1 MKNIYMV
8 QVSFAFDNSAVYLPY
23 SVAAIASFCKNIPEI
38 KAEYNFV
45 KPIYKRH
52 KIEDIVSSLDSPYMM
67 GFSCYLWNTEF
78 NKSLAKAVKE
88 KYPECTIVFG
98 GHNAAEDGS
107 LLETEDYIDIVMT
120 GEGEETFA
128 ALLREENRDN
138 CPNIYYRKNG
148 TIVKTAEKFYDDISH
163 YPSPFL
169 DGTLDEVIEN
179 DPDTEFLSVLE
190 TNRGC
195 PYSCAYCDW
204 CAKNSFRQFPME
216 KVNAEIKWLSDHKI
230 EYIYCADANFGIL
243 DRDEEIIDT
252 LISYKKTTGYPD
264 VFRCCYTKNSNDRV
278 FRMCKKLNEYGMD
291 KGATLAYQSLSP
303 EVLENIGR
311 KNLSMEYFSDLLKK
325 YNEAGIPSYSE
336 LILGLPGETKESFC
350 KGLCTLL
357 DYGQHNS
364 ISVYYCEVLPNS
376 PLGKKEMLEKYNIEV
391 AKVKFNH
398 IHSAN
403 DAKEEVEEY
412 SYIIRST
419 STMSRNDWVDTNM
432 FSVCLQAFHSLG
444 LLRCFALYLRYEKN
458 VSYYNFYS
466 SLLDYIMN
474 TDTGFLHSLFAS
486 FRDKYEN
493 SNDGEWNYYNEELG
507 NIIWFFEEG
516 AFIECI
522 KNYEEYKK
530 SITPF
535 LKSFDI
541 DNDIFE
547 DIETYQDNILKQ
559 PFRTNY
565 NFSCEYDMHSYFS
578 ALMQGEVRKPE
589 KKKTFYSF
597 RQDKTYES
605 WHDFAKTTVWYGRR
619 KGAST
624 FMNETIKKNT

>member
-8 QVSFAFDNSAVYLPY
+8 QVGFSFDKSVYLPY
-23 SVAAIASFCKNIPEI
+23 SVAAIISYCKSIPAIREKYSFP
-38 KAEYNFV
+38 
-45 KPIYKRH
+45 KPIYKRD
-52 KIEDIVSSLDSPYMM
+52 KIADIVESLDEPYMM
-67 GFSCYLWNTEF
+67 GFSCYLWNTNF
-78 NKSLAKAVKE
+78 NLALAKAVKE
-88 KYPECTIVFG
+88 KYPDCIIVFG
-98 GHNAAEDGS
+98 GHNAPEDGS
-107 LLETEDYIDIVMT
+107 MLTTEKYIDIVMT

-128 ALLREENRDN
+128 SLLTKEDIAD

-148 TIVKTAEKFYDDISH
+148 EIVKTQEKFYDDISH

-169 DGTLDEVIEN
+169 DGTLDEVIDN
-179 DPDTEFLSVLE
+179 DPGTDFLSVLE

-195 PYSCAYCDW
+195 PFSCAYCDW
-204 CAKNSFRQFPME
+204 CAKKSVRQFPIE

-230 EYIYCADANFGIL
+230 EYIFCADANFGL
-243 DRDEEIIDT
+243 LERDEDIIDT
-252 LISYKKTTGYPD
+252 LISYKKETGYPD

-278 FRMCKKLNEYGMD
+278 FRMCRKLNEHGMD
-291 KGATLAYQSLSP
+291 KGATLAYQSLSE

-336 LILGLPGETKESFC
+336 LILGLPGETKDSFC

-357 DYGQHNS
+357 DHGQHNS
-364 ISVYYCEVLPNS
+364 VSVYYCEVLPNS
-376 PLGKKEMLEKYNIEV
+376 PLGRKDMLKKYNIEV

-403 DAKEEVEEY
+403 DVKEEVEEY

-458 VSYYNFYS
+458 VSYYDFYS
-466 SLLDYIMN
+466 SLLDYILN
-474 TDTGFLHSLFAS
+474 TDTGFLHSLFVS

-493 SNDGEWNYYNEELG
+493 SQDGEWNYYNEELG

-522 KNYEEYKK
+522 KNYDEYKK
-530 SITPF
+530 SILPF
-535 LKSFDI
+535 IRSFGI
-541 DNDIFE
+541 EEEIFSE
-547 DIETYQDNILKQ
+547 IEKYQDNILKT
-559 PFRTNY
+559 PFRHEY
-565 NFSCEYDMHSYFS
+565 NFTLKYDLHTYFS
-578 ALMQGEVRKPE
+578 LLMQGRKTSPE
-589 KKKTFYSF
+589 KKETAYSF
-597 RQDKTYES
+597 RQDKSFDS
-605 WHDFAKTTVWYGRR
+605 WHDFAKFTVWYGRR

-624 FMNETIKKNT
+624 FMNEII

>member
-1 MKNIYMV
+1 MQNIYMV
-8 QVSFAFDNSAVYLPY
+8 QVGFSFDKSVYLPY
-23 SVAAIASFCKNIPEI
+23 SVATIISYCKSIPEI
-38 KAEYNFV
+38 KEKYNFP
-45 KPIYKRH
+45 KPIYKRD
-52 KIEDIVSSLDSPYMM
+52 KIADIVSSLDSPCMV
-67 GFSCYLWNTEF
+67 GFSCYLWNTNF
-78 NKSLAKAVKE
+78 NMALAKAIKE
-88 KYPECTIVFG
+88 KYPDCIIVFG
-98 GHNAAEDGS
+98 GHNTPEDGS
-107 LLETEDYIDIVMT
+107 MLLTEEYIDIIMT

-128 ALLREENRDN
+128 SLLTEEEKDN
-138 CPNIYYRKNG
+138 CPNIYYKKNG
-148 TIVKTAEKFYDDISH
+148 EIVKTEEKFYDDISH

-169 DGTLDEVIEN
+169 DGTLDEVIDN
-179 DPDTEFLSVLE
+179 DPDTDFLSVLE

-195 PYSCAYCDW
+195 PFSCAYCDW
-204 CAKNSFRQFPME
+204 CAKKSVRQFPIE

-230 EYIYCADANFGIL
+230 EYIFCADANFGL
-243 DRDEEIIDT
+243 LERDEEIIDT

-336 LILGLPGETKESFC
+336 LILGLPGETKDSFC

-357 DYGQHNS
+357 DHGQHNS
-364 ISVYYCEVLPNS
+364 VSVYYCEVLPNS
-376 PLGKKEMLEKYNIEV
+376 PLGKKDMLEKYNIEV

-403 DAKEEVEEY
+403 DLKEEVEEY

-458 VSYYNFYS
+458 VSYYDFYS
-466 SLLDYIMN
+466 ALLDYIMN
-474 TDTGFLHSLFAS
+474 TDRGFLHSLFAS

-493 SNDGEWNYYNEELG
+493 SADGEWNYYNEELG

-522 KNYEEYKK
+522 KNYDEYKK
-530 SITPF
+530 SILPF
-535 LKSFDI
+535 IRSFGI
-541 DNDIFE
+541 EEEIFHE
-547 DIETYQDNILKQ
+547 IEKYQDNILKT
-559 PFRTNY
+559 PFRQ
-565 NFSCEYDMHSYFS
+565 EYDFSLKYDLHTYFS
-578 ALMQGEVRKPE
+578 LLMQGKKTSPE
-589 KKKTFYSF
+589 KKETAYSF
-597 RQDKTYES
+597 RQDKVYDS
-605 WHDFAKTTVWYGRR
+605 WHDFAKFTVWYGRR

-624 FMNETIKKNT
+624 FMNEII

>member
-1 MKNIYMV
+1 MQNIYMV
-8 QVSFAFDNSAVYLPY
+8 QVGFSFDKSVYLPY
-23 SVAAIASFCKNIPEI
+23 SVATIISYCKSIPAIKE
-38 KAEYNFV
+38 KYNFP
-45 KPIYKRH
+45 KPIYKRD
-52 KIEDIVSSLDSPYMM
+52 KIADIVSSLDSPYMV
-67 GFSCYLWNTEF
+67 GFSCYLWNTNF
-78 NKSLAKAVKE
+78 NMALAKAIKE
-88 KYPECTIVFG
+88 KYPDCIIVFG
-98 GHNAAEDGS
+98 GHNTPEDGS
-107 LLETEDYIDIVMT
+107 MLLTEEYIDIIMT

-128 ALLREENRDN
+128 SLLTEEDKDN

-148 TIVKTAEKFYDDISH
+148 EIVKTEEKFYDDISH

-169 DGTLDEVIEN
+169 DGTLDEVIDN
-179 DPDTEFLSVLE
+179 DPDTDFLSVLE

-195 PYSCAYCDW
+195 PFSCAYCDW
-204 CAKNSFRQFPME
+204 CAKKSVRQFPIE

-230 EYIYCADANFGIL
+230 EYIFCADANFGL
-243 DRDEEIIDT
+243 LERDEDIIDT
-252 LISYKKTTGYPD
+252 LISYKKETGYPD

-336 LILGLPGETKESFC
+336 LILGLPGETKDSFC

-357 DYGQHNS
+357 DHGQHNS
-364 ISVYYCEVLPNS
+364 VSVYYCEVLPNS
-376 PLGKKEMLEKYNIEV
+376 PLGKKDMLEKYNIEV

-403 DAKEEVEEY
+403 DVKEEVEEY
-412 SYIIRST
+412 SNIIRGT

-444 LLRCFALYLRYEKN
+444 LLRCFALYLRHEKN
-458 VSYYNFYS
+458 VPYYDFYS

-474 TDTGFLHSLFAS
+474 TDKGFLHSLFVS

-493 SNDGEWNYYNEELG
+493 SVDGEWNYYNEELG

-522 KNYEEYKK
+522 KNYDEYKK
-530 SITPF
+530 SILPF
-535 LKSFDI
+535 IRSFDI
-541 DNDIFE
+541 DEEMFRE
-547 DIETYQDNILKQ
+547 IEKYQDNILKT
-559 PFRTNY
+559 PFRQEY
-565 NFSCEYDMHSYFS
+565 NFTLKYDLHTYFS
-578 ALMQGEVRKPE
+578 LLMQGRKTVPE
-589 KKKTFYSF
+589 KKETAYSF
-597 RQDKTYES
+597 RQDKVYDS
-605 WHDFAKTTVWYGRR
+605 WHDFAKFTVWYGRR

-624 FMNETIKKNT
+624 FMNEII

>member
-1 MKNIYMV
+1 MQNIYMV
-8 QVSFAFDNSAVYLPY
+8 QVGFSFDKSVYLPY
-23 SVAAIASFCKNIPEI
+23 SVATIISYCKSIPAIKE
-38 KAEYNFV
+38 KYNFP
-45 KPIYKRH
+45 KPIYKRD
-52 KIEDIVSSLDSPYMM
+52 KIADIVSSLDSPYMV
-67 GFSCYLWNTEF
+67 GFSCYLWNTNF
-78 NKSLAKAVKE
+78 NMALAKAIKE
-88 KYPECTIVFG
+88 KYPDCIIVFG
-98 GHNAAEDGS
+98 GHNTPEDGS
-107 LLETEDYIDIVMT
+107 MLLTEEYIDIIMT

-128 ALLREENRDN
+128 SLLTEEDKDN

-148 TIVKTAEKFYDDISH
+148 EIVKTEEKFYNDISH

-169 DGTLDEVIEN
+169 DGTLDEVIDN
-179 DPDTEFLSVLE
+179 DPDTDFLSVLE

-195 PYSCAYCDW
+195 PFSCAYCDW
-204 CAKNSFRQFPME
+204 CAKKSVRQFPIE

-230 EYIYCADANFGIL
+230 EYIFCADANFGL
-243 DRDEEIIDT
+243 LERDEDIIDT
-252 LISYKKTTGYPD
+252 LISYKKETGYPD

-336 LILGLPGETKESFC
+336 LILGLPGETKDSFC

-357 DYGQHNS
+357 DHGQHNS
-364 ISVYYCEVLPNS
+364 VSVYYCEVLPNS
-376 PLGKKEMLEKYNIEV
+376 PLGKKDMLEKYNIEV

-403 DAKEEVEEY
+403 DVKEEVEEY
-412 SYIIRST
+412 SNIIRST
-419 STMSRNDWVDTNM
+419 STMNRSDWVDTNM

-444 LLRCFALYLRYEKN
+444 LLRCFALYLRHEKN
-458 VSYYNFYS
+458 VSYYDFYS

-493 SNDGEWNYYNEELG
+493 SADGEWNYYNEELG

-522 KNYEEYKK
+522 KNYDEYKK
-530 SITPF
+530 SILPF
-535 LKSFDI
+535 IRSFDI
-541 DNDIFE
+541 DEEMFRE
-547 DIETYQDNILKQ
+547 IEKYQDNILKT
-559 PFRTNY
+559 PFRQEY
-565 NFSCEYDMHSYFS
+565 NFTLKYDLHTYFS
-578 ALMQGEVRKPE
+578 LLMQGKKTVPE
-589 KKKTFYSF
+589 KKETSYSF
-597 RQDKTYES
+597 RQDKVYDS
-605 WHDFAKTTVWYGRR
+605 WHDFAKFTVWYGRR

-624 FMNETIKKNT
+624 FMNEII

>member
-8 QVSFAFDNSAVYLPY
+8 QVGFSFDKSVYLPY
-23 SVAAIASFCKNIPEI
+23 SVGCIISYCKSIPEI
-38 KAEYNFV
+38 REKYAFP
-45 KPIYKRH
+45 KPIYKRD
-52 KIEDIVSSLDSPYMM
+52 KIADIVSSLESPYMM

-78 NKSLAKAVKE
+78 NKALAKAVKE
-88 KYPECTIVFG
+88 KYPDCIIVFG
-98 GHNAAEDGS
+98 GHNAPEDGS
-107 LLETEDYIDIVMT
+107 MLLKEDYIDIIMT

-128 ALLREENRDN
+128 SLLTEDDIAV

-148 TIVKTAEKFYDDISH
+148 EIIKTQERFYEDISH

-169 DGTLDEVIEN
+169 DGTLDEVIDN
-179 DPDTEFLSVLE
+179 DPETDFLSVLE

-195 PYSCAYCDW
+195 PFSCAYCDW
-204 CAKNSFRQFPME
+204 CAKKSVRQFPVE
-216 KVNAEIKWLSDHKI
+216 KINAEIKWLSDHKI
-230 EYIYCADANFGIL
+230 EYIFCADANFGL
-243 DRDEEIIDT
+243 LERDEEIIDT
-252 LISYKKTTGYPD
+252 LISYKKETGYPD

-291 KGATLAYQSLSP
+291 KGATLAYQSLSE

-336 LILGLPGETKESFC
+336 LILGLPGETKDSFC

-357 DYGQHNS
+357 DHGQHNS
-364 ISVYYCEVLPNS
+364 VSVYYCEVLPNS
-376 PLGKKEMLEKYNIEV
+376 PLGRKDMLEKYNIEV
-391 AKVKFNH
+391 EKVKFNH

-403 DAKEEVEEY
+403 DLKEEVEEY
-412 SYIIRST
+412 SYIIRGT
-419 STMSRNDWVDTNM
+419 STMSRKDWVDTNM

-458 VSYYNFYS
+458 VSYYDFYS

-486 FRDKYEN
+486 FRDKYET
-493 SNDGEWNYYNEELG
+493 SKDGEWNYYNEELG

-522 KNYEEYKK
+522 KNYDEYKK
-530 SITPF
+530 SILPF
-535 LKSFDI
+535 IKSFGI
-541 DNDIFE
+541 DDDIFSE
-547 DIETYQDNILKQ
+547 IEKYQDNILKT
-559 PFRTNY
+559 PFRQNY
-565 NFSCEYDMHSYFS
+565 DFTLKYDLHTYFS
-578 ALMQGEVRKPE
+578 LLMQG
-589 KKKTFYSF
+589 KKTSPERKETSYSF
-597 RQDKTYES
+597 RQDKIFDS
-605 WHDFAKTTVWYGRR
+605 WHDFAKFTVWYGRR

-624 FMNETIKKNT
+624 FMNEII

>member
-8 QVSFAFDNSAVYLPY
+8 QVGFSFDKSVYLPY
-23 SVAAIASFCKNIPEI
+23 SVATIISYCKSIPEI
-38 KAEYNFV
+38 NEQYHFP
-45 KPIYKRH
+45 KPIYKRD
-52 KIEDIVSSLDSPYMM
+52 KIADIVSSLDSPYMV
-67 GFSCYLWNTEF
+67 GFSCYLWNTNF
-78 NKSLAKAVKE
+78 NMTLAKAIKE
-88 KYPECTIVFG
+88 KYPECIIVFG

-107 LLETEDYIDIVMT
+107 MLTTENYIDIVMT

-128 ALLREENRDN
+128 SLLTEENPDN

-148 TIVKTAEKFYDDISH
+148 EIVKTYEKFYDDISH

-169 DGTLDEVIEN
+169 DGTLDEVIDN
-179 DPDTEFLSVLE
+179 DPDTDFLSVLE

-195 PYSCAYCDW
+195 PFSCAYCDW
-204 CAKNSFRQFPME
+204 CAKKKVRQFPIE

-230 EYIYCADANFGIL
+230 EYIFCADANFGL
-243 DRDEEIIDT
+243 FERDEEIIDT
-252 LISYKKTTGYPD
+252 LISYKKATGYPD

-291 KGATLAYQSLSP
+291 KGATLAYQSLSE

-336 LILGLPGETKESFC
+336 LILGLPGETKDSFC

-357 DYGQHNS
+357 DHGQHNS
-364 ISVYYCEVLPNS
+364 VSVYYCEVLPNS
-376 PLGKKEMLEKYNIEV
+376 PLGKKDMIEKYNIEV
-391 AKVKFNH
+391 AEVKFNH

-403 DAKEEVEEY
+403 DVKEEVEEY

-458 VSYYNFYS
+458 VSYYDFYT

-474 TDTGFLHSLFAS
+474 TDTGFLNSLFTS

-493 SNDGEWNYYNEELG
+493 SADGEWNYFNEELG

-522 KNYEEYKK
+522 KNYDAYKK
-530 SITPF
+530 SILPF
-535 LKSFDI
+535 IKSFGI
-541 DNDIFE
+541 DEEMFRE
-547 DIETYQDNILKQ
+547 IEKYQDNILKT
-559 PFRTNY
+559 PFRQNY
-565 NFSCEYDMHSYFS
+565 DFTLNYDLHTYFS
-578 ALMQGEVRKPE
+578 LLMQGKKICPERKE
-589 KKKTFYSF
+589 TAYSF
-597 RQDKTYES
+597 RQDKVFDS
-605 WHDFAKTTVWYGRR
+605 WHDFAKFTVWYGRR

-624 FMNETIKKNT
+624 FMNEII

>member
-1 MKNIYMV
+1 MITLKNIYMV

-23 SVAAIASFCKNIPEI
+23 SVAAIASFCKSIPEI

-52 KIEDIVSSLDSPYMM
+52 RIADIVSSLDSPYMM

-78 NKSLAKAVKE
+78 NKALAKAVKE
-88 KYPECTIVFG
+88 KFPECIIVFG

-107 LLETEDYIDIVMT
+107 LLKTEDYIDIIMT

-128 ALLREENRDN
+128 SLLTEKNLHD
-138 CPNIYYRKNG
+138 CPNIYFRENG
-148 TIVKTAEKFYDDISH
+148 KTIKTCEKFYDDISN

-169 DGTLDEVIEN
+169 DGTLDEVIDN

-195 PYSCAYCDW
+195 PFSCAYCDW
-204 CAKNSFRQFPME
+204 CAKNNFRKFPIE

-243 DRDEEIIDT
+243 ERDEEIIDT
-252 LISYKKTTGYPD
+252 LVSYKKTTGYPD

-291 KGATLAYQSLSP
+291 KGATLAYQSLSE

-325 YNEAGIPSYSE
+325 YNAAGIPSYSE
-336 LILGLPGETKESFC
+336 LILGLPGETKDSFC

-357 DYGQHNS
+357 DHGQHNS

-376 PLGKKEMLEKYNIEV
+376 PLGHKDMIEKYNIEV
-391 AKVKFNH
+391 AKVRFNH

-419 STMSRNDWVDTNM
+419 STMNRQDWTDTNM
-432 FSVCLQAFHSLG
+432 FSVCVQCFHSLG

-458 VSYYNFYS
+458 LSYFDFYS

-474 TDTGFLHSLFAS
+474 TDTGFLHDLFAS
-486 FRDKYEN
+486 FKDKYDN
-493 SNDGEWNYYNEELG
+493 SDEGEWNYYNPELG

-516 AFIECI
+516 AYIECI
-522 KNYEEYKK
+522 KNYEDYKK

-541 DNDIFE
+541 DDAIFE
-547 DIETYQDNILKQ
+547 DIEKYQDNILKQ
-559 PFRTNY
+559 PFRKNY
-565 NFSCEYDMHSYFS
+565 AFTCNHDLHSYFS
-578 ALMQGEVRKPE
+578 SLMQGKFVKPE
-589 KKKTFYSF
+589 KEKTTYSF
-597 RQDKTYES
+597 RQDKVYES
-605 WHDFAKTTVWYGRR
+605 WHDFAKATVWYGRR

-624 FMNETIKKNT
+624 FMNDQA

>member
-8 QVSFAFDNSAVYLPY
+8 QVGFSFDKSVYLPY
-23 SVAAIASFCKNIPEI
+23 SAGCIISYCKSIPEI
-38 KAEYNFV
+38 REKYSFP
-45 KPIYKRH
+45 KPIYKRD
-52 KIEDIVSSLDSPYMM
+52 KIADIVASLDSPYMV
-67 GFSCYLWNTEF
+67 GFSCYLWNTNF
-78 NKSLAKAVKE
+78 NMTLAKAVKE
-88 KYPECTIVFG
+88 KFPECIIVFG
-98 GHNAAEDGS
+98 GHNAPEDGS
-107 LLETEDYIDIVMT
+107 MLTTEDYIDIVMT

-128 ALLREENRDN
+128 SLLTAEDIND

-148 TIVKTAEKFYDDISH
+148 EIIKTQEKFYDDISH

-169 DGTLDEVIEN
+169 DGTLDEVIDN
-179 DPDTEFLSVLE
+179 DPDTDFLSVLE

-195 PYSCAYCDW
+195 PFSCAYCDW
-204 CAKNSFRQFPME
+204 CAKKSVRQFPIE

-230 EYIYCADANFGIL
+230 EYIFCADANFGL
-243 DRDEEIIDT
+243 LERDEDIIDT
-252 LISYKKTTGYPD
+252 LISYKKKTGYPD

-278 FRMCKKLNEYGMD
+278 FRMCKKLNEHGMD

-311 KNLSMEYFSDLLKK
+311 KNLSMEYFSELLKK

-336 LILGLPGETKESFC
+336 LILGLPGETKDSFC

-357 DYGQHNS
+357 DHGQHNS
-364 ISVYYCEVLPNS
+364 VSVYYCEVLPNS
-376 PLGKKEMLEKYNIEV
+376 PLGRKDMLEKYNIEV

-403 DAKEEVEEY
+403 DVKEEVEEY

-444 LLRCFALYLRYEKN
+444 LLRCFALYLRNEKN
-458 VSYYNFYS
+458 VSYFDFYS

-486 FRDKYEN
+486 FRDKYKN
-493 SNDGEWNYYNEELG
+493 SADGEWNYYNEELG

-522 KNYEEYKK
+522 KNYSEYKK
-530 SITPF
+530 SILPF
-535 LKSFDI
+535 IKSFGI
-541 DNDIFE
+541 EEEIFSE
-547 DIETYQDNILKQ
+547 IEKYQDNILKT
-559 PFRTNY
+559 PFRQNY
-565 NFSCEYDMHSYFS
+565 DFTLKYDLHTYFS
-578 ALMQGEVRKPE
+578 LLMQGKKTSPE
-589 KKKTFYSF
+589 KKETFYSF
-597 RQDKTYES
+597 RQDKVFDS
-605 WHDFAKTTVWYGRR
+605 WHDFAKFTVWYGRR

-624 FMNETIKKNT
+624 FMNDLI